1 MSSKPEMRYG
11 GVTKAATEPMPYQ
24 ATQSKSAHILFS
36 FILAGR
42 GTHTPTMVDA
52 TGFSSIYGS
61 GALLAHEHHTH
72 QSKFLEFQLR
82 TGHAVVKRIILPDA
96 KKATLRVSLEIIP
109 AYIPIYKVDSD
120 WRPIYN
126 YDDSTGMYSKI
137 VIGMR
142 KAHRALIH
150 IGTDMY
156 PTQSRDFG
164 LGSVA
169 NYRLG
174 STIGFNGTRLDGETI
189 VPEVTETSKLYP
201 LFDMELADYGE
212 FGNAVTMSVTEFVD
226 ALTGYDSAMANI
238 TIREG
243 NTPMVNSDGIAE
255 TAFSLT
261 PVADSNVALP
271 RAIQQS
277 FMGGYNPLIGRIKTY
292 DDEIAIVS
300 KLLASEENALVE
312 AAITLNDH
320 VTLSN
325 PHGVEFNTTDSSA
338 FMFNIL
344 TGKNNL
350 GINYINGDLGAAE
363 NFNGK
368 VLTEGESYA
377 FIGGSDG
384 YPYTETGELDK
395 LQQLRL
401 YDEAVRGEL
410 KSMATAANPYVNM
423 SRFPYTVWYDSG
435 YAMDTKLAAFNILKH
450 RPEVTVIQTPHSVA
464 EYGNE
469 VIIPEISCAGATNS
483 TGTITLEGTFDI
495 YAGKTLVLA
504 DATPEQYLNYLEGT
518 GNFKGTVTPDEVP
531 WTITCAG
538 AIEYADFLMYVVGTP
553 ESVASLN
560 NSTFTMDG
568 VSVPESEL
576 AQCVEPTPRQDIV
589 PPPIDGYSIS
599 MAIRWKNLRNVQTR
613 FEIITDGQVG
623 VDGKPYALF
632 KPLVG
637 GDNPTVISNAESTR
651 LGMCLSPSTAKPDT
665 PQNPVGE

>member
-11 GVTKAATEPMPYQ
+11 GVTKAVTEPMPYQ

-42 GTHTPTMVDA
+42 GTHTPTMVDG

-109 AYIPIYKVDSD
+109 AYIPIYKVDAD

-350 GINYINGDLGAAE
+350 GISYINGDLGAAE

-368 VLTEGESYA
+368 VLAEGESYA

-395 LQQLRL
+395 LQQLRM

-464 EYGNE
+464 EYGTE

-504 DATPEQYLNYLEGT
+504 NATPEQYLEYMEGT
-518 GNFKGTVTPDEVP
+518 GNFKGTVTPEEVP
-531 WTITCAG
+531 WAITCAG
-538 AIEYADFLMYVVGTP
+538 ALNYVDIAIYITGSP
-553 ESVASLN
+553 ESQTAMSDI
-560 NSTFTMDG
+560 T
-568 VSVPESEL
+568 L
-576 AQCVEPTPRQDIV
+576 A
-589 PPPIDGYSIS
+589 IDGEDIPLQDSVQYIS
-599 MAIRWKNLRNVQTR
+599 QGANLDDVAPPVEGYAASVVVRWTNLRNIESRV
-613 FEIITDGQVG
+613 EIRTGQQVG
-623 VDGKPYALF
+623 ADGKPYVIF
-632 KPLVG
+632 KPVPNSENPTAIGNADSTLVG
-637 GDNPTVISNAESTR
+637 FCLAPTEVRGPE
-651 LGMCLSPSTAKPDT
+651 
-665 PQNPVGE
+665 

>member
-11 GVTKAATEPMPYQ
+11 GVTKAVTEPMPYQ

-52 TGFSSIYGS
+52 TGFSSIYGP

-82 TGHAVVKRIILPDA
+82 AGHAVVKRIILPDA

-109 AYIPIYKVDSD
+109 AYIPIYKVDAD

-350 GINYINGDLGAAE
+350 GISYINGDLGAAE

-368 VLTEGESYA
+368 VLAEGESYA

-395 LQQLRL
+395 LQQLRM

-504 DATPEQYLNYLEGT
+504 NATPEQYLEYMEGT
-518 GNFKGTVTPDEVP
+518 GNFKGTVTPEEVP
-531 WTITCAG
+531 WAITCAG
-538 AIEYADFLMYVVGTP
+538 ALEYVDIAIYTTGSP
-553 ESVASLN
+553 ESQAAMSEVTLAINGEDIPLQDAVQYISEGPRMDVVAPPVE
-560 NSTFTMDG
+560 G
-568 VSVPESEL
+568 YAVSV
-576 AQCVEPTPRQDIV
+576 VV
-589 PPPIDGYSIS
+589 
-599 MAIRWKNLRNVQTR
+599 RWANLRNIESR
-613 FEIITDGQVG
+613 MEIRTGQQVG
-623 VDGKPYALF
+623 ADGKPYVIV
-632 KPLVG
+632 KPMPNSENPTAIGNADSTLVG
-637 GDNPTVISNAESTR
+637 FCLAPT
-651 LGMCLSPSTAKPDT
+651 T
-665 PQNPVGE
+665 P

>member
-11 GVTKAATEPMPYQ
+11 GVTKAVTEPMPYQ
-24 ATQSKSAHILFS
+24 ATQSKSAHILLS

-42 GTHTPTMVDA
+42 GTHKPTMVDGI
-52 TGFSSIYGS
+52 GFSSIYGA
-61 GALLAHEHHTH
+61 GALLAHEHFVH
-72 QSKFLEFQLR
+72 QSKFLETQLR

-109 AYIPIYKVDSD
+109 AYIPIYKVDAD

-137 VIGMR
+137 VIGKR

-150 IGTDMY
+150 IGTDKY
-156 PTQSRDFG
+156 PAQSRDFG

-174 STIGFNGTRLDGETI
+174 STVGFNGTRLDGETI

-212 FGNAVTMSVTEFVD
+212 FGNAVTMSITEFVD

-312 AAITLNDH
+312 AAITLNNH
-320 VTLSN
+320 VVLSN

-350 GINYINGDLGAAE
+350 GISYINGDLGAAE

-395 LQQLRL
+395 LQQLRM

-410 KSMATAANPYVNM
+410 KSMGNAGNPYVNM

-464 EYGNE
+464 EYGTE
-469 VIIPEISCAGATNS
+469 VVIPEISCVGATNS

-504 DATPEQYLNYLEGT
+504 NATPEQYLEYMEGT
-518 GNFKGTVTPDEVP
+518 GNFKGTVIPDEVP
-531 WTITCAG
+531 WAITCAG
-538 AIEYADFLMYVVGTP
+538 ALNYADIALYSAGTP
-553 ESVASLN
+553 EANATMSAMVLKINGDDVALAD
-560 NSTFTMDG
+560 STQYISQSPTVG
-568 VSVPESEL
+568 VT
-576 AQCVEPTPRQDIV
+576 A
-589 PPPIDGYSIS
+589 PPIDGYPIA
-599 MAIRWKNLRNVQTR
+599 MVVRWTNLRDIESRVELQTSQ
-613 FEIITDGQVG
+613 QVDS
-623 VDGKPYALF
+623 DGKPYILI
-632 KPLVG
+632 KPLSNG
-637 GDNPTVISNAESTR
+637 ANPTAIGSTDSS
-651 LGMCLSPSTAKPDT
+651 LIGFCLAPTL
-665 PQNPVGE
+665 N